1 MVEGTHDAKT
11 LAPGTVVGAGYRV
24 LRPLAQGGMGTVYEV
39 EQVATGAR
47 RALKVMHGEFAS
59 DPGLRARFV
68 REARLAAEIAS
79 DHVAQVLDAG
89 DDQATGSLYI
99 VMELLDGATLSR
111 ELRRRGAFAWAD
123 VLEIVRQIAHGLG
136 AAHARGF
143 VHRDLKPANVF
154 LSRSRHA
161 GLSLMVK
168 VLDFGIAK
176 AMAGGGEATRAIL
189 GTPAW
194 MAPEQTAVE
203 GEVGPQADVWALGL
217 LAFMLLA
224 GRHYF
229 PSATVKNVSTA
240 AVLREVVLEPIIPAS
255 ERAAQL
261 GAADRLPAG
270 FDAWFARCVHRNAE
284 RRFPDASAAYEALAA
299 LSAPSP
305 AEPAPVPLVKDPPPS
320 SAAGL
325 DRPETPVTAIESPH
339 ASRASRARRPSGAPS
354 ARSAVTRAA
363 MGSRF
368 ARTALAVIGG
378 LAAVVA
384 VALLWRRG
392 GGQDPALSAQAQAA
406 AQSAAVSA
414 GAAVAATSSGV
425 LVRLHGS
432 NTIGAELG
440 PALAEAFLQRR
451 TGARSVVRRRSAPDE
466 IVVEAR
472 DVDRVLDA
480 IEIHAHG
487 SATAFED
494 LGAGRCDIGMSSRRI
509 HEDEAA
515 KLAPLGN
522 MASAAS
528 EHVIALDG
536 IAVVVNPTNPVT
548 TLTKAQIADV
558 FAGKLRTWSDVGGGA
573 QPIALHARDDKSG
586 TFDTFKHMVLGARPL
601 ASSAVRYES
610 SEALSDAVAEDARAI
625 GFIGLPYVRSA
636 KAVLVQDG
644 KAVPLLPSPT
654 TVATEEYPLARRL
667 YLYVPIAGPSVA
679 REFVDFVLSE
689 EGQRAVQAA
698 GFVDLR
704 PRCDQNA
711 ARCTSCTREYR
722 DAVRGA
728 CRLSLDFR
736 FDPETTQLDTRALSD
751 LQRIVAM
758 MARPESSGRSI
769 VLLGFDDAKDKR
781 SNDVA
786 RSVRDATVVAT
797 QLRARGLHVEAVK
810 GLGPDMPVS
819 EDTTDEG
826 RERNRRVEVW
836 LR

>member
-1 MVEGTHDAKT
+1 VERTHDAKT
-11 LAPGTVVGAGYRV
+11 LAPGTVIGAGYRI
-24 LRPLAQGGMGTVYEV
+24 LRPLAEGGMGTVYEV
-39 EQVATGAR
+39 EQVATGAH
-47 RALKVMHGEFAS
+47 RALKVMHGEFAR

-79 DHVAQVLDAG
+79 EHVAQVIDAG
-89 DDQATGSLYI
+89 DDEPTGSLFI

-111 ELRRRGAFAWAD
+111 ELRRRGAFAWLD
-123 VLEIVRQIAHGLG
+123 VLEIVRQIAHALG

-176 AMAGGGEATRAIL
+176 AMAGGSEATRAIL

-194 MAPEQTAVE
+194 MAPEQTTVD
-203 GEVGPQADVWALGL
+203 GDVGPQADVWALGL

-224 GRHYF
+224 GQHYF
-229 PSATVKNVSTA
+229 PSARGKSVSTA
-240 AVLREVVLEPIIPAS
+240 AVLREVVVEPIVPAS

-261 GAADRLPAG
+261 GVADRLPAG
-270 FDAWFARCVHRNAE
+270 FDAWFSRCVHRNPE
-284 RRFPDASAAYEALAA
+284 RRFADAPAAYDALAV
-299 LSAPSP
+299 LPAPSP
-305 AEPAPVPLVKDPPPS
+305 AEPAPVPIAKDPLPS
-320 SAAGL
+320 TTFPFE
-325 DRPETPVTAIESPH
+325 RPETPITAIESPH
-339 ASRASRARRPSGAPS
+339 ASRASRARRMSSAPS
-354 ARSAVTRAA
+354 ARSAITRVALD
-363 MGSRF
+363 
-368 ARTALAVIGG
+368 ARSARIALAVVGA
-378 LAAVVA
+378 LAAFVA
-384 VALLWRRG
+384 VAVSWGRRG
-392 GGQDPALSAQAQAA
+392 ERAATPVQAA
-406 AQSAAVSA
+406 AQSAEVSA
-414 GAAVAATSSGV
+414 AAAPKTSNA

-451 TGARSVVRRRSAPDE
+451 TGARTVVRKRTAPDE

-472 DVDRVLDA
+472 DVDRVLEA

-487 SATAFED
+487 SATAFQD
-494 LGAGRCDIGMSSRRI
+494 LAAGTCDVGMSSRRI
-509 HEDEAA
+509 HDDESA

-558 FAGKLRTWSDVGGGA
+558 FAGKLRSWSDVGGGTQA
-573 QPIALHARDDKSG
+573 IALHARDDKSG
-586 TFDTFKHMVLGARPL
+586 TFDTFKHMVLGTRAL
-601 ASSAVRYES
+601 APNATRYES

-636 KAVLVQDG
+636 KPVLVQDG

-654 TVATEEYPLARRL
+654 TVATEDYPLARRL
-667 YLYVPIAGPSVA
+667 YLYVPIGASSAA
-679 REFVDFVLSE
+679 REFVDFALSE
-689 EGQRAVQAA
+689 DGQRAVQAA

-728 CRLSLDFR
+728 CRLSVDFR
-736 FDPETTQLDTRALSD
+736 FDRGTTQLDTRALSD

-758 MARPESSGRSI
+758 MGRPESSGKSI
-769 VLLGFDDAKDKR
+769 VLMGFDDAKEPR
-781 SNDVA
+781 ATDVA
-786 RSVRDATVVAT
+786 HSMRDAAIVAT
-797 QLRARGLHVEAVK
+797 QLRARGLHVDAVK

-819 EDTTDEG
+819 EDATDDG